1 MKKFIAAIL
10 LFSLILTLAACG
22 GKAEAAK
29 ADLQSVYD
37 GYASLMPEM
46 MVLDDNSMLNM
57 LGIQKEDCQQAI
69 VAICSYGLQADEVWL
84 IQAKDADALKRIQTL
99 AESRLHAKA
108 DETES
113 YLPEQYLIVKEGQVI
128 TKDLYL
134 ALLVSP
140 EVSTM
145 KTQFEDAV
153 K

>member
-1 MKKFIAAIL
+1 MKKFTAAIL
-10 LFSLILTLAACG
+10 LLSLILSLAACG
-22 GKAEAAK
+22 GKAEAPK
-29 ADLQSVYD
+29 VDLQSVYD
-37 GYASLMPEM
+37 GYTGLMPDM
-46 MVLDDNSMLNM
+46 MVLDETNMLNM
-57 LGIQKEDCQQAI
+57 LGIQAADCEQAI

-84 IQAKDADALKRIQTL
+84 IRAKDADALKRIQTL
-99 AESRLHAKA
+99 AETRLHAKA

-113 YLPEQYLIVKEGQVI
+113 YLPEQYLIVKEGQII

-145 KTQFEDAV
+145 KAQFEDAV